1 LSKKVTI
8 GYWLGKDFQKNGV
21 MSRSVKYLINYAF
34 DKLKMHRIDIAAATE
49 NMKSRK
55 IPEKFGFTQ
64 EGVSRESEWLNDHYV
79 DNVWYGLLENEW
91 KK

>member
-1 LSKKVTI
+1 
-8 GYWLGKDFQKNGV
+8 
-21 MSRSVKYLINYAF
+21 
-34 DKLKMHRIDIAAATE
+34 MHRIDIAAATE